1 MNNCYSTSRLS
12 LLAAASL
19 SLAHAIAEAPDAAAP
34 AAPAAPLAEIK
45 PDATPAAPPTPESG
59 PSAKPPAPAPG
70 ATGADGVIPGSL
82 KQDFESMEPGEP
94 PAEYV
99 VTDGEAKFS
108 IAVVENNKVLEMSPT
123 PLVDGG
129 VLLGTSI
136 KGPAT
141 VSARVLATGKR
152 RSHPRFG
159 VGLHGAG
166 GYRCLIA
173 PARKEIQLM
182 KDDAVVAQAPFE
194 WKSGIWT
201 RIEFTLSKNASG
213 GSDLEARAWQEPTAR
228 PAAPQL
234 TLTVPTPPGTGKASL
249 WATPYSETPVD
260 FDDIEVTPKS

>member
-1 MNNCYSTSRLS
+1 MNNRYPS
-12 LLAAASL
+12 LLFPLSAAVVVGLSSALAEEPKTPVTPPAEAAA
-19 SLAHAIAEAPDAAAP
+19 
-34 AAPAAPLAEIK
+34 
-45 PDATPAAPPTPESG
+45 
-59 PSAKPPAPAPG
+59 
-70 ATGADGVIPGSL
+70 GVVKL
-82 KQDFESMEPGEP
+82 DFETMEPGDL
-94 PAEYV
+94 PAELV

-249 WATPYSETPVD
+249 WATPYSETPVA
-260 FDDIEVTPKS
+260 FDDIEATPKP

>member
-1 MNNCYSTSRLS
+1 MNNRYPS
-12 LLAAASL
+12 LLFSL
-19 SLAHAIAEAPDAAAP
+19 SAAVVAGLSSALAEEPKTPVTPPAEA
-34 AAPAAPLAEIK
+34 
-45 PDATPAAPPTPESG
+45 
-59 PSAKPPAPAPG
+59 APG
-70 ATGADGVIPGSL
+70 VVKL
-82 KQDFESMEPGEP
+82 DFETMEPGDL
-94 PAEYV
+94 PAELV
-99 VTDGEAKFS
+99 VTDAEAKFS

-249 WATPYSETPVD
+249 WATPYSETPVA
-260 FDDIEVTPKS
+260 FDDIEATPKP